1 MSIWIPDVI
10 DAGHGV
16 DIGLGIEWAC
26 YGACWSSVASS
37 TNILEDENLG
47 CVLLMEL
54 SNLGRYF

>member
-16 DIGLGIEWAC
+16 DIGLGIEGAC
-26 YGACWSSVASS
+26 YGACWSSVAPS
-37 TNILEDENLG
+37 TNILEGENLG